1 MNNVEGRWLG
11 NINEHFSLKFG
22 NVSVEISFVNIA
34 ELLGEHSRGYSL
46 SLHSTPPHFPLK
58 LLTQEVKKYSS
69 LPRLEKKILEVTLT
83 SLYPPPEGECGQ
95 F

>member
-34 ELLGEHSRGYSL
+34 ERLGEHSRGYSL
-46 SLHSTPPHFPLK
+46 SLHSTPPPLPAK
-58 LLTQEVKKYSS
+58 VIDTGS
-69 LPRLEKKILEVTLT
+69 
-83 SLYPPPEGECGQ
+83 
-95 F
+95 